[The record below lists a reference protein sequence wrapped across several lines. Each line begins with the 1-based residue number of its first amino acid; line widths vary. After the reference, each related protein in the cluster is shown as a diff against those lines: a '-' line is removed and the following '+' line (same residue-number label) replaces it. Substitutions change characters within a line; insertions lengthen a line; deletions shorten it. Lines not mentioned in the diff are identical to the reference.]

1 MAHNFHRPNLPYQ
14 GDSLP
19 NDNRFQV
26 LTRSL
31 NAPPTDI
38 MLDSELNSITD
49 ALNTLDS
56 DIEGVVAGSI
66 PGSDNPDNA
75 NMVVTVDGNG
85 NLPLKLI
92 SDENCEVQSISGD
105 KLIPGSIPSDRLI
118 NNSVSGTKIIDN
130 AITENKIDDG
140 AVTTDK
146 VDDLAITNGKLSA
159 GAVNTAKLADLSVS
173 TGKLIDLSVTN
184 AKLGN
189 ASVSTTKLIDLSVTT
204 IKLADLSVSTGKLI
218 DLCVTTPKLADLC
231 VTAAK
236 IANNTIT
243 FTQISNSFVATK
255 AQQQAAN
262 SSSVFV
268 SPATQQYHPSA
279 THFWCKFDGSLT
291 GTNAPIAGYNV
302 ASVTRI
308 GAGVYQINF
317 INPFNSNDYGIF
329 PSIIDNG
336 IPLCGSVNNTGQTAS
351 SCQVTCRYSTGAL
364 TDSSRVFVNGNGV
377 LQ

>member
-14 GDSLP
+14 GASLP
-19 NDNRFQV
+19 NDNRFQI
-26 LTRSL
+26 LTRAL

-49 ALNTLDS
+49 ALNALDI
-56 DIEGVVAGSI
+56 DIEGVVAGNI

-118 NNSVSGTKIIDN
+118 NNSISGTKIIDN

-146 VDDLAITNGKLSA
+146 IDDLAITSPKIADSA
-159 GAVNTAKLADLSVS
+159 IINSKIATGAVTNSKIGSNAIS
-173 TGKLIDLSVTN
+173 TSKLIDLSVSTE
-184 AKLGN
+184 KLGN
-189 ASVSTTKLIDLSVTT
+189 LCVTT

-218 DLCVTTPKLADLC
+218 DLSVTTVKLAALA

-236 IANNTIT
+236 IANDTIT

-268 SPATQQYHPSA
+268 SPATQQDHPSA
-279 THFWCKFDGSLT
+279 MKARVVFDGATGAILASYNITSVNKIST
-291 GTNAPIAGYNV
+291 GTFDITWITPFADTTYNLAGNAAIAGTSRFVVVDYATPPTISTMRVKVYATNNAV
-302 ASVTRI
+302 ADADI
-308 GAGVYQINF
+308 VYCTF
-317 INPFNSNDYGIF
+317 F
-329 PSIIDNG
+329 
-336 IPLCGSVNNTGQTAS
+336 
-351 SCQVTCRYSTGAL
+351 
-364 TDSSRVFVNGNGV
+364 GN
-377 LQ
+377 Q

>member
-118 NNSVSGTKIIDN
+118 NNSISGTKIIDN

-173 TGKLIDLSVTN
+173 TGKLIDLCVTTP
-184 AKLGN
+184 KLGN

-218 DLCVTTPKLADLC
+218 DLCVTTPKLADLA

-243 FTQISNSFVATK
+243 FNQISNSFVATK

-268 SPATQQYHPSA
+268 SPAVQQDHPSA
-279 THFWCKFDGSLT
+279 MKARVVFDGTTGAILASYNITSVNRIST
-291 GTNAPIAGYNV
+291 GTFDITWITPFADNTYNLAGNAAIAGTSRFV
-302 ASVTRI
+302 VVDMAS
-308 GAGVYQINF
+308 
-317 INPFNSNDYGIF
+317 P
-329 PSIIDNG
+329 P
-336 IPLCGSVNNTGQTAS
+336 TAS
-351 SCQVTCRYSTGAL
+351 TMRVKVYATNNATA
-364 TDSSRVFVNGNGV
+364 DSNIVYCTFFGN
-377 LQ
+377 Q